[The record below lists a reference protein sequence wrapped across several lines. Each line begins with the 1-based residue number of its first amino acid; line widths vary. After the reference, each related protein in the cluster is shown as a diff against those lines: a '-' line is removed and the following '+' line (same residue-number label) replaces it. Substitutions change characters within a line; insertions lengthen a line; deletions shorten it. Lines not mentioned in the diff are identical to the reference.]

1 MYYFRNFILIDYDRS
16 LCLLCIVKTVFN
28 LYLPTNL
35 EISNLLLFNYLAKL
49 NNKRKYLF
57 IKFKMYK

>member
-16 LCLLCIVKTVFN
+16 LCLLSIVKTVFN